1 MRARPVRSRI
11 FLAVVRL
18 GLVSDDWKWVF
29 AIAFL
34 GFFLP
39 YLFCRFVSPISFL
52 RIPIHFWMGLI
63 TAASGYCFFYWI
75 RKGRRPLWFQHRL
88 LQLIEHPT
96 RRRVLPADWRDR
108 IGYWIKRE

>member
-1 MRARPVRSRI
+1 LP
-11 FLAVVRL
+11 VVRL

-39 YLFCRFVSPISFL
+39 YLLWRLVSPIGFL
-52 RIPIHFWMGLI
+52 RVPIHFWVGLI
-63 TAASGYCFFYWI
+63 TAAACYSFFYWI

-88 LQLIEHPT
+88 RQLIEAQT
-96 RRRVLPADWRDR
+96 RRRTLPADRRDR
-108 IGYWIKRE
+108 IGYWIKWE